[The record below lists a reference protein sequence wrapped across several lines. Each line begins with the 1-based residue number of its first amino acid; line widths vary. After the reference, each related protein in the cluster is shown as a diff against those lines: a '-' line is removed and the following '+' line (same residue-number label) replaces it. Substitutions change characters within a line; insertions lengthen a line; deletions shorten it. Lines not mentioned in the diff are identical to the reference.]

1 MSTLLAQLDALTADS
16 LTEAE
21 TLADGE
27 ALESFRLKYLGRK
40 DGLLTQILAAL
51 PGLAGDEKR
60 EVGKRAN
67 ILKGAIEA
75 SVARRRQVLDDAR
88 ITSELSKSKIDLSLP
103 GTPVIRGGLHPLTRV
118 MEEITDVFLR
128 LGFTVAE
135 GPEVETDDTNFT
147 ALNHPPDHP
156 ARDSHDTF
164 YLKDFTDGAGRP
176 LLLRTHTS
184 PVQIRYMRTHT
195 PPVYIVAPGRVF
207 RHENVDATHSYVF
220 HQVEGLAVDTD
231 ISVADLKGVLTL
243 FAERLF
249 GGQGTVVK
257 TRFRPSFF
265 PFVEPGL
272 EMDISCTLCGQKGC
286 RVCKGTGWVEMLGS
300 GLVHPN
306 VLRAAGCDPD
316 KYSGWAFGIGVER
329 VAMFKYGVDDMRL
342 FYENDIRFLEN
353 FA

>member
-1 MSTLLAQLDALTADS
+1 MSSLLNELDVLSAEALA
-16 LTEAE
+16 EAE
-21 TLADGE
+21 TLADAESVE
-27 ALESFRLKYLGRK
+27 AFRLKYLGRK
-40 DGLLTQILAAL
+40 DGRLTKILSAL
-51 PGLAGDEKR
+51 PSLTGDEKR

-67 ILKGAIEA
+67 LLKVSLESIL
-75 SVARRRQVLDDAR
+75 ARRRQAADDAR
-88 ITSELSKSKIDLSLP
+88 LNAQLTKTHLDLSLP
-103 GTPVIRGGLHPLTRV
+103 GTPAVRGGLHPLTRV
-118 MEEITDVFLR
+118 MEEITDVFVR
-128 LGFTVAE
+128 LGFSVAE
-135 GPEVETDDTNFT
+135 GPEVETDDNNFT
-147 ALNHPPDHP
+147 SLNHPPDHP
-156 ARDSHDTF
+156 ARDAHDTF
-164 YLKDFTDGAGRP
+164 YLKDHLDDKGRP

-184 PVQIRYMRTHT
+184 PVQIRYMRSHT

-249 GGQGTVVK
+249 GGQGAVVK

-272 EMDISCTLCGQKGC
+272 EMDISCTICGQKGC

-306 VLRAAGCDPD
+306 VLRAAGCDPE

-342 FYENDIRFLEN
+342 FYENDLRFLGN
-353 FA
+353 FS

>member
-1 MSTLLAQLDALTADS
+1 MTSLLEQLDALQAES
-16 LTEAE
+16 LSEAE
-21 TLADGE
+21 GISTPD

-40 DGLLTQILAAL
+40 DGRLTVLLAAL
-51 PGLAGDEKR
+51 PGLSPEERRD
-60 EVGKRAN
+60 VGRRAN
-67 ILKGAIEA
+67 ALKNALEEAIQH
-75 SVARRRQVLDDAR
+75 RRQALDDAR
-88 ITSELSKSKIDLSLP
+88 LTAALTRAPLDLTLP
-103 GTPVIRGGLHPLTRV
+103 GDPLVRGGLHPLTRV
-118 MEEITDVFLR
+118 QEEIVDIFVR
-128 LGFTVAE
+128 LGFSIAE
-135 GPEVETDDTNFT
+135 GPEVETDDNNFT

-156 ARDSHDTF
+156 ARDAHDTF
-164 YLKDFTDGAGRP
+164 YLKDYKDADGRP

-184 PVQIRYMRTHT
+184 PVQIRWMRSHR

-231 ISVADLKGVLTL
+231 LSLGDLKGVLTL
-243 FAERLF
+243 FAQRLF
-249 GGQGTVVK
+249 GGAGTEVR

-306 VLRAAGCDPD
+306 VLRAAGYDAD
-316 KYSGWAFGIGVER
+316 KLSGWAFGIGVER

-342 FYENDIRFLEN
+342 FYENDVRFLGA

>member
-1 MSTLLAQLDALTADS
+1 MTSLLEQLDALQAES
-16 LTEAE
+16 LSEAE
-21 TLADGE
+21 GISTPD

-40 DGLLTQILAAL
+40 DGRLTVLLAAL
-51 PGLAGDEKR
+51 PGLSPEERRD
-60 EVGKRAN
+60 VGRRAN
-67 ILKGAIEA
+67 ALKNALEEAIQN
-75 SVARRRQVLDDAR
+75 RRKALDDAR
-88 ITSELSKSKIDLSLP
+88 LTAALTRAPLDLTLP
-103 GTPVIRGGLHPLTRV
+103 GDPLVRGGLHPLTRV
-118 MEEITDVFLR
+118 QEEIVDIFVR
-128 LGFTVAE
+128 LGFSVAE
-135 GPEVETDDTNFT
+135 GPEVETDDNNFT

-156 ARDSHDTF
+156 ARDAHDTF
-164 YLKDFTDGAGRP
+164 YLKDYKDADGRP

-184 PVQIRYMRTHT
+184 PVQIRWMRSHR

-231 ISVADLKGVLTL
+231 LSLGDLKGVLTL
-243 FAERLF
+243 FAQRLF
-249 GGQGTVVK
+249 GGAGTAVR

-306 VLRAAGCDPD
+306 VLRAAGYDAE
-316 KYSGWAFGIGVER
+316 KLSGWAFGIGVER

-342 FYENDIRFLEN
+342 FYENDVRFLGA